1 MGACEID
8 EYCQQVWTFPA
19 ELESHCEHYDHT
31 DLFLFMQILARHHP
45 GLKVHPDVRDLDLVA
60 AAGGVR
66 LDIVLIS
73 TPCTDV
79 STRGHG
85 RAQLGQVKLHWL
97 LYSVT

>member
-1 MGACEID
+1 
-8 EYCQQVWTFPA
+8 
-19 ELESHCEHYDHT
+19 
-31 DLFLFMQILARHHP
+31 MQILARHHP

-97 LYSVT
+97 LYFVT